1 MACINSHLYVY
12 GGTTGFV
19 YNTEL
24 HRLDL
29 NTFVWEKIK
38 PKNHCHDLPPER
50 YSIIATL

>member
-1 MACINSHLYVY
+1 MTCIKSHLYVY

-29 NTFVWEKIK
+29 SNFVWEKIK
-38 PKNHCHDLPPER
+38 PNNLSNELPPER
-50 YSIIATL
+50 